1 MVFDQAFAVDEAPD
15 QSPSSP
21 PLATDDPGTPGTHK
35 FEINFISFCDK
46 TAGSKACENGIDAA
60 FGVGEKTQI
69 RISKAQTRDA
79 NLTDPTIVGHGP
91 TDLGVKYR
99 FFDKNGLQA
108 AVFPSYQFDDAS
120 KVMNVDGTRADSE
133 GRSIYLPLIISKDLG
148 KYTVVTNV
156 ARRQNLDH
164 PENSSVF
171 TSMSVGRA
179 FGTKTRIM
187 GEIASEKTG
196 ENRRTDVRVGFV
208 RIILPDH
215 FSKYQTS
222 LFGSIGRSIKLTED
236 GVTHTTLL
244 FGLSVAKK

>member
-1 MVFDQAFAVDEAPD
+1 V
-15 QSPSSP
+15 
-21 PLATDDPGTPGTHK
+21 
-35 FEINFISFCDK
+35 
-46 TAGSKACENGIDAA
+46 
-60 FGVGEKTQI
+60 
-69 RISKAQTRDA
+69 
-79 NLTDPTIVGHGP
+79 VGHGP

-99 FFDKNGLQA
+99 FYDKDGLKL

-120 KVMNVDGTRADSE
+120 KIRNEDGTIADSE

-148 KYTVVTNV
+148 KFTVVTNV

-179 FGTKTRIM
+179 IGTQTRIM
-187 GEIASEKTG
+187 GEVVSEKTG

-222 LFGSIGRSIKLTED
+222 VFGSLGRSIKSTED
-236 GVTHTTLL
+236 GLTHTSLL